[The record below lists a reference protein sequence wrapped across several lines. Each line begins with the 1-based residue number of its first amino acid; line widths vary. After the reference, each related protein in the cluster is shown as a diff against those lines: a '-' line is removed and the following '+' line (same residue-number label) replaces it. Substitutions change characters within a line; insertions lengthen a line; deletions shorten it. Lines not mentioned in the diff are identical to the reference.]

1 MQRHL
6 SLLGLLHLIIGCF
19 GLLAAL
25 IVFVALVGGGM
36 LSGEAGAFFVT
47 TTVGTLIAAFLTVIS
62 LPSVIA
68 GLGLMARK
76 PWARVLTLIVSFFHL
91 FNIPF
96 GTALAVYSFWVLLK
110 DETIALLESRAY

>member
-1 MQRHL
+1 MQRHV
-6 SLLGLLHLIIGCF
+6 SLLGLLHLILGCF
-19 GLLAAL
+19 GLLVAL
-25 IVFVALVGGGM
+25 VVFVALVGGGI

-47 TTVGTLIAAFLTVIS
+47 TTLGTIIGLFLTVIS

-76 PWARVLTLIVSFFHL
+76 SWARPLTLVVSVFHL

-110 DETIALLESRAY
+110 DETVALLESRAY